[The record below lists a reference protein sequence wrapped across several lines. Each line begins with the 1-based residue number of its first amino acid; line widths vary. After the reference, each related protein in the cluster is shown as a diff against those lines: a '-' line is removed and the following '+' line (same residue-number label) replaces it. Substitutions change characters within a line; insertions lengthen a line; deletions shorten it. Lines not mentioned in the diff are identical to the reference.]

1 MHLMQR
7 APPAHWKHFDSTL
20 GPFSRAI
27 AFSIPDPV
35 SCNAI
40 SISKFKHKQLSTQC
54 ILLLTTYH
62 LCQTTIARND
72 TQIKKKNA
80 ISLSI
85 FDSRIEIIITK
96 RLRPSTS
103 SLFST

>member
-27 AFSIPDPV
+27 AFSIPDPA

-40 SISKFKHKQLSTQC
+40 NVSKFKHKQLHYVQHNVFPYLQPVAC
-54 ILLLTTYH
+54 VK
-62 LCQTTIARND
+62 Q
-72 TQIKKKNA
+72 Q
-80 ISLSI
+80 
-85 FDSRIEIIITK
+85 
-96 RLRPSTS
+96 
-103 SLFST
+103 